1 MDARLPG
8 CVQDDGFA
16 NGFGVAAPNGFA
28 VSPWMSF
35 LLQTTTP
42 QWMMDLP
49 SKTMA

>member
-1 MDARLPG
+1 MPG

-35 LLQTTTP
+35 FITNHYTP
-42 QWMMDLP
+42 MDDGF
-49 SKTMA
+49 AI

>member
-1 MDARLPG
+1 MPG

-35 LLQTTTP
+35 FYYKPLHP
-42 QWMMDLP
+42 NG
-49 SKTMA
+49 